1 MSADSGFLTDKDGN
15 PTLSTW
21 DLFVLRHNK
30 RLNLQIHFIAFLMFY
45 GGPIVALVT
54 WNPWWMVAY
63 VLSGPLGAFAHY
75 VSGDGGVNLREAT
88 SSPLVVFYVTI
99 MFFKIARRTYA
110 ADVEAAKSR
119 YAQLMA
125 MHTSAAS

>member
-1 MSADSGFLTDKDGN
+1 MSDEAEFLRDKDGKL
-15 PTLSTW
+15 TLSTW

-30 RLNLQIHFIAFLMFY
+30 RLNLQIHFVAFLMFY
-45 GGPIVALVT
+45 GGPVVALIT
-54 WNPWWMVAY
+54 WNPWWLVAY

-99 MFFKIARRTYA
+99 MFYKIACRTYA
-110 ADVEAAKSR
+110 NDVAIAKRR
-119 YAQLMA
+119 YERLKTLM
-125 MHTSAAS
+125 TSN